1 VGMRLEISEL
11 HKRLNTTMIYVTHDQ
26 VEAMTMADRI
36 VVMNHGVIEQVGTP
50 LDLYRNPKNLFVA
63 GFIGSPKMNFITGP
77 WAHAQ
82 GAQTVGIRPEHISLT
97 PEQSEWKGVIKMAES
112 LGSDTF
118 LHIQDSGVAE
128 TLTIRA
134 DGEKSFARGQE
145 VFLQPKRDNLHL
157 FNDQGER
164 Q

>member
-1 VGMRLEISEL
+1 
-11 HKRLNTTMIYVTHDQ
+11 
-26 VEAMTMADRI
+26 
-36 VVMNHGVIEQVGTP
+36 
-50 LDLYRNPKNLFVA
+50 
-63 GFIGSPKMNFITGP
+63 
-77 WAHAQ
+77 
-82 GAQTVGIRPEHISLT
+82 
-97 PEQSEWKGVIKMAES
+97 MAES

-134 DGEKSFARGQE
+134 DGEKSFARGQK